1 MTGTVLEDQA
11 AEESGGHR
19 GSSGPR
25 GNSALCR
32 SACAERPALPARPRV
47 CLCRGVGRRAFPT
60 PPRAPSASSGVA
72 GSCGGWA
79 ASSSPGRRQ
88 ERTRVFQNTP
98 PSVHG
103 ELLLETSNFTDH
115 GFGGKN
121 VTPEVSGKLFT
132 PGEMEMSR
140 QMGQAP
146 YWIPGRFTQRPAQP
160 APPPPRPAVSQP
172 QRAVGNPRA
181 LCGVFLP
188 RPLPRCLPCPALL
201 PHTLHDRL
209 PLCLNATTP
218 KPSLNP
224 GLAGRPCSLL
234 AGSILM

>member
-1 MTGTVLEDQA
+1 M
-11 AEESGGHR
+11 
-19 GSSGPR
+19 
-25 GNSALCR
+25 CR
-32 SACAERPALPARPRV
+32 AP
-47 CLCRGVGRRAFPT
+47 G
-60 PPRAPSASSGVA
+60 PPRAAPRVSVPRRRGGAPSPHCLSHPPLPPGVA

-160 APPPPRPAVSQP
+160 APPPPSA
-172 QRAVGNPRA
+172 
-181 LCGVFLP
+181 
-188 RPLPRCLPCPALL
+188 PLSPSHSERWGSWEPCAG
-201 PHTLHDRL
+201 
-209 PLCLNATTP
+209 
-218 KPSLNP
+218 SSSP
-224 GLAGRPCSLL
+224 GLSHAASHARPSSLTPCMT
-234 AGSILM
+234 ACPSA

>member
-1 MTGTVLEDQA
+1 MPSA
-11 AEESGGHR
+11 RPS
-19 GSSGPR
+19 PR
-25 GNSALCR
+25 GPACV
-32 SACAERPALPARPRV
+32 CAEAS
-47 CLCRGVGRRAFPT
+47 GRRAFPT

-160 APPPPRPAVSQP
+160 APPPPSAPLSPSHSERWGSWEPCAGSSSPGLSHAASHARP
-172 QRAVGNPRA
+172 
-181 LCGVFLP
+181 
-188 RPLPRCLPCPALL
+188 
-201 PHTLHDRL
+201 
-209 PLCLNATTP
+209 
-218 KPSLNP
+218 PSLT
-224 GLAGRPCSLL
+224 PCMTACPS
-234 AGSILM
+234 A

>member
-1 MTGTVLEDQA
+1 MEIPRFAGPRVPSA
-11 AEESGGHR
+11 RPSPRGPACVCAEASGG
-19 GSSGPR
+19 
-25 GNSALCR
+25 
-32 SACAERPALPARPRV
+32 
-47 CLCRGVGRRAFPT
+47 
-60 PPRAPSASSGVA
+60 APSPHRLSHPLLPPGVA

-160 APPPPRPAVSQP
+160 APPPPPP
-172 QRAVGNPRA
+172 H
-181 LCGVFLP
+181 
-188 RPLPRCLPCPALL
+188 CLPATVSGGEAGSPVRGLPPPASPTL
-201 PHTLHDRL
+201 P
-209 PLCLNATTP
+209 PMP
-218 KPSLNP
+218 GPPPSLP
-224 GLAGRPCSLL
+224 A
-234 AGSILM
+234 